1 MLGGPAKSV
10 QLEGGRSAR
19 EGTGDKRTYE
29 PPQRVMSNIKL
40 WGAKNWLIEHDV
52 EGQLAV
58 GVPNVDVSRVL
69 AFDEMLLGTL

>member
-1 MLGGPAKSV
+1 
-10 QLEGGRSAR
+10 
-19 EGTGDKRTYE
+19 
-29 PPQRVMSNIKL
+29 MSNIKL